1 MTDKWKGI
9 PLLDDVTEMNRTGGN
24 STVGGVMMM
33 TPKQKAHVIFC
44 CLFRRP
50 KRWCRLMMVDCCF
63 QKKKNPKGSLPLTRN
78 HTFSSAAC
86 LRVFFVFVLSWTMR
100 CNLAVPLD
108 FPVSYFLFFLIP
120 ICANLA
126 TLETQYLSHHLRN
139 FSLDKWRRNVKQIK
153 VTPYQRLQRCR
164 VELNIAATFRKKNKK
179 NWETNIKT
187 MWRKTSP
194 SHFLFINS
202 WINNHFGNIKLK
214 MRNLDLIKNKLLIHQ
229 TVDTFNVY
237 DPLWIFFLFCFFQM
251 I

>member
-33 TPKQKAHVIFC
+33 TPKQKAHVIFF

-63 QKKKNPKGSLPLTRN
+63 QQQKIPRVHCPWPAITQFLQPLVCVC
-78 HTFSSAAC
+78 F
-86 LRVFFVFVLSWTMR
+86 FFVFSSCTMR

-164 VELNIAATFRKKNKK
+164 VKWIAATFRKKNKK
-179 NWETNIKT
+179 KLGNKHQNDVKKDE
-187 MWRKTSP
+187 SL
-194 SHFLFINS
+194 SLF
-202 WINNHFGNIKLK
+202 
-214 MRNLDLIKNKLLIHQ
+214 
-229 TVDTFNVY
+229 VY
-237 DPLWIFFLFCFFQM
+237 KFVN
-251 I
+251 

>member
-1 MTDKWKGI
+1 MERNSAPGWRHGDESYRRKLHSRRGNDDDAKTKGACDFLLPIQTSQKMVSTDDGW
-9 PLLDDVTEMNRTGGN
+9 LLF
-24 STVGGVMMM
+24 ST
-33 TPKQKAHVIFC
+33 T
-44 CLFRRP
+44 
-50 KRWCRLMMVDCCF
+50 
-63 QKKKNPKGSLPLTRN
+63 KNPKGSLPLTRN

>member
-1 MTDKWKGI
+1 
-9 PLLDDVTEMNRTGGN
+9 
-24 STVGGVMMM
+24 
-33 TPKQKAHVIFC
+33 
-44 CLFRRP
+44 
-50 KRWCRLMMVDCCF
+50 MMVDCCF
-63 QKKKNPKGSLPLTRN
+63 QQKKSQGFIALDPQSHNF
-78 HTFSSAAC
+78 FSRLFAC
-86 LRVFFVFVLSWTMR
+86 VFCFLLSCTMR

-164 VELNIAATFRKKNKK
+164 VKWIAATFRKKNKK

-202 WINNHFGNIKLK
+202 WINNHFRNIKLK

-237 DPLWIFFLFCFFQM
+237 DPLWIFFCFVFFRWFR
-251 I
+251 